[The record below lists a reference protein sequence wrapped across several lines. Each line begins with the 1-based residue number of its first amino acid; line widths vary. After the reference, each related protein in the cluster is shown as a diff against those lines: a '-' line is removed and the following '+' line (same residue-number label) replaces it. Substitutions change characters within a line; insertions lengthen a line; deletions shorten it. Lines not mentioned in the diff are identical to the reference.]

1 MHERP
6 SKPEIAA
13 FQAEVKAA
21 CPSAPDGGPSPA
33 LSPGARDVAMEPRRV
48 VCRYIS
54 LDLLAKEIRLLFE
67 LSRHT
72 RKDDPVYPRI
82 WERIAEAAFVL
93 EYHDHRSCEDLAS
106 ARPDERGRLNALR
119 ERLGKLTREIAL
131 ARSIAARA
139 CDELAR
145 TPFGTPRVSCPRFSP
160 PALAPPPP
168 ACMDALASRK
178 EPALALTCGP

>member
-6 SKPEIAA
+6 AKSEIAA
-13 FQAEVKAA
+13 FHAEVKAA
-21 CPSAPDGGPSPA
+21 CPSAPDGGPSPV
-33 LSPGARDVAMEPRRV
+33 LSPGARDVAMEPRRH

-54 LDLLAKEIRLLFE
+54 LDLLVKEMRLLFE

-82 WERIAEAAFVL
+82 WQRIAEAAFVL

-106 ARPDERGRLNALR
+106 ATADERGRLNTLR
-119 ERLGKLTREIAL
+119 ERLGQLTREIAL

-139 CDELAR
+139 CDEIAR
-145 TPFGTPRVSCPRFSP
+145 IPRSPPKVSCPGFST
-160 PALAPPPP
+160 PALAPPPA

-178 EPALALTCGP
+178 EPALTLTCGP